1 MELKSFSQ
9 AKDII
14 QRNLQATEWKTIFKN
29 STSNKGR
36 ISKMFKELKKLDT
49 KKKSKKKKK
58 KKKKKTKKKKV

>member
-36 ISKMFKELKKLDT
+36 ISKMLKELKKQD
-49 KKKSKKKKK
+49 KKKAKKNPNK
-58 KKKKKTKKKKV
+58 